1 MNQNWNELPD
11 SEIVELS
18 KKNPDAFEV
27 IVIRYQERL
36 FYFIKRISFF
46 PKEDIEDIIQEVF
59 IKAYRFLNDFDDSFA
74 FSTWIY
80 RIARN
85 TTIDEIRKKHARPQS
100 ANLEEEE
107 LVKIF
112 RSDRDLGNEMETKDD
127 LEKVKAI
134 INQLPFKY
142 REALIL
148 KFLEE
153 KSYEEMVDILR
164 KPKGTV
170 AALVSR
176 GRKMLATQVQ
186 KQGLNIS

>member
-1 MNQNWNELPD
+1 MNQSWKKLSD
-11 SEIVELS
+11 SQIVELS
-18 KKNPDAFEV
+18 KNNPDAFEI
-27 IVIRYQERL
+27 IVLRYQKRL
-36 FYFIKRISFF
+36 FFYIKRISFF
-46 PKEDIEDIIQEVF
+46 TDEDIEDIIQEVF
-59 IKAYRFLNDFDDSFA
+59 IKAYRYLNDFDNGFA

-85 TTIDEIRKKHARPQS
+85 TTIDQIRKKNTRPQT
-100 ANLEEEE
+100 ADLEDEE

-112 RSDRDLGNEMETKDD
+112 RSDQDMANELEIKDD
-127 LEKVKAI
+127 LEKAKRAI
-134 INQLPFKY
+134 HKLPFKY

-148 KFLEE
+148 KLLED

-176 GRKMLATQVQ
+176 GRKMLAAELE
-186 KQGLNIS
+186 KQGLSIT